1 MDSALKANLASF
13 TGVVTPVVQ
22 HTVELG
28 IALLL
33 GGNVDVQAKMLN
45 YLKEKKD
52 VGFFTR

>member
-1 MDSALKANLASF
+1 MLFFF